1 MRSRKNLGIGMAS
14 VSALMALALLA
25 TVFLAYGSAI
35 TVQQEV
41 EAFIWPDPAAWYR
54 SVLGVLSTDDYPYFP
69 HNHDNLNIGFSKHG
83 EMIDRI
89 NKRGLEF
96 RTVDPFAPPAGPGIG
111 SIPEHLWFQGW
122 LINITY
128 NHITL
133 GRRNVWATAQHSDIL
148 GLGGPWLRV
157 DFPAGDCAGTAAD
170 GDSPGIKPNCE
181 DPLDKGHA
189 INDEHYSLPYAP
201 LRVGGRKTNGTVIAQ
216 PIRVLYEDNRRF
228 VAQLNISVYD
238 HPTPGPSTEEDIHLV
253 DIVFTIDFYK
263 DKHQVI
269 VLKDVKSKISD
280 KELTGKM
287 NIQFSNRG
295 QWDLG
300 NEAVGYRSFAHFY
313 TTGRCGRDDTITEG
327 QPTEYNEDY
336 HLLTAHDPS
345 DVNPIYLPEKTCFNR
360 YAERTFTGSPSG
372 WSTYD
377 LFQAINPAAG
387 VVGYAAFWP
396 PLSDWTVYGWDI
408 PGVQRGIPFR
418 SMDAGDPHFIDI
430 PNPPGEPEIP
440 YVVGEWD
447 FDLDDRLSTDNAF
460 RGVTVYGVTEL
471 VEADDANRPGGSN
484 VIEDEVGNF
493 MLREVFQPWDLN
505 DAALKATFRW
515 AALRNTGAGSIN
527 LTQVIVDTVPEP
539 NWRTPHIVPDA
550 EWDDYSV
557 FAERIFDFTANR
569 ALKRVVDYNVTVTSR
584 PAPNLPLV
592 IISDL
597 PPNHNIKIL
606 FSTLGE
612 PFGRYEWIAVGRDSS
627 AVDSAGAAM
636 VAAALKNKDCM
647 TVVGEE
653 EEQEEEPELPRS
665 ERPRVQQLEGPT
677 FICIPIEVGLSG
689 LDMRDPDR
697 PTVAWVMR
705 RWGPGTDRRDHYFNP
720 GAGDYR
726 SSFINHWPNNIVWP
740 VKTSNII
747 AVGGPGANLVAD
759 YFNSF
764 SQAIFR
770 SSSGQYWFIG
780 GPPFDWL
787 IPSDWG
793 ANRVHPYPIRALGQG
808 LAIITTYKDLDGTVG
823 LVVYGATGEDTWW
836 AAHWLYDIHG
846 ADVCFT
852 YTQTLTGDT
861 VEVCADNGLRLLQR
875 MNLGVTTIVLRID
888 YRRAVFTPT
897 IQVIHLIGTIST
909 KNPLDP

>member
-14 VSALMALALLA
+14 VSALMAFALLA

-41 EAFIWPDPAAWYR
+41 EAFIWGDPAAWYR
-54 SVLGVLSTDDYPYFP
+54 SVLGVLSTDNYPYFP
-69 HNHDNLNIGFSKHG
+69 YNHDNLNIGFSKHG

-89 NKRGLEF
+89 NRRGLEF
-96 RTVDPFAPPAGPGIG
+96 RTVDPFAAPAGPGIG
-111 SIPEHLWFQGW
+111 SIPEQLWLQGW

-133 GRRNVWATAQHSDIL
+133 GRRNVWATAQHSDIS
-148 GLGGPWLRV
+148 GVGGPWLRV

-170 GDSPGIKPNCE
+170 GDSPGVKANCE

-189 INDEHYSLPYAP
+189 IDDEFYSLPYAP
-201 LRVGGRKTNGTVIAQ
+201 LRVGGRKTNGTVVAQ

-228 VAQLNISVYD
+228 VAQLNMSVYD
-238 HPTPGPSTEEDIHLV
+238 HPTPGESTEGDVRLV
-253 DIVFTIDFYK
+253 DIVLTIDFYK

-269 VLKDVKSKISD
+269 VLKDIKSRISD
-280 KELTGKM
+280 KEMTGKM

-300 NEAVGYRSFAHFY
+300 NEAVGYKSFVHFY
-313 TTGRCGRDDTITEG
+313 TTGTCTDIDPVNEG
-327 QPTEYNEDY
+327 QPTEYTEDY
-336 HLLTAHDPS
+336 HLLTAHDP
-345 DVNPIYLPEKTCFNR
+345 DAVAGIYIPRKTCFNR
-360 YAERTFTGSPSG
+360 YAERTFTGSRSG

-377 LFQAINPAAG
+377 LFQGINPAAG

-396 PLSDWTVYGWDI
+396 PLSDWTAYGWDI

-418 SMDAGDPHFIDI
+418 SMDAGDPHYIDI
-430 PNPPGEPEIP
+430 PGPPGPGEPEIP

-460 RGVTVYGVTEL
+460 RGVTVYGVTER
-471 VEADDANRPGGSN
+471 VEADDIARPAPRN
-484 VIEDEVGNF
+484 VIEDEINF
-493 MLREVFQPWDLN
+493 TVRGEVFNPWDLGN
-505 DAALKATFRW
+505 ATTKHVFRW
-515 AALRNTGAGSIN
+515 AALVTTGLTPIN
-527 LTQVIVDTVPEP
+527 LTQIIVNTVPEP
-539 NWRTPHIVPDA
+539 NWRTPHIVSNA
-550 EWDDYSV
+550 TWDDYSV

-569 ALKRVVDYNVTVTSR
+569 ALIRGVDYILTVTPR
-584 PAPNLPLV
+584 PPPNLPLV
-592 IISDL
+592 RIINL

-612 PFGRYEWIAVGRDSS
+612 PFGRYEWIAVGRDSA

-636 VAAALKNKDCM
+636 VAAALKNKDC
-647 TVVGEE
+647 E
-653 EEQEEEPELPRS
+653 S
-665 ERPRVQQLEGPT
+665 RVIGDRLT
-677 FICIPIEVGLSG
+677 FICTPIEVGLSG
-689 LDMRDPDR
+689 LDLRDPAR

-705 RWGPGTDRRDHYFNP
+705 RWGPGTARLDHYFNP

-726 SSFINHWPNNIVWP
+726 SSFINHWTNDIVWP

-793 ANRVHPYPIRALGQG
+793 ANKVHPYPNRALGQG

-836 AAHWLYDIHG
+836 ATHWLYDIHG
-846 ADVCFT
+846 DEVCFT
-852 YTQTLTGDT
+852 YTQTLTGNT
-861 VEVCADNGLRLLQR
+861 RTICADNGIRLLQQ
-875 MNLGVTTIVLRID
+875 MNPGVTTIVLRID
-888 YRRAVFTPT
+888 YSGAVFTPT